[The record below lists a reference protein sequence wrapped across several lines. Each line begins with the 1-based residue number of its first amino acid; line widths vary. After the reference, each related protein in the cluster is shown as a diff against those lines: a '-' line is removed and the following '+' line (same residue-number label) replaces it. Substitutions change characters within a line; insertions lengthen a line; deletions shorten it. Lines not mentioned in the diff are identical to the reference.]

1 MDSSIRISTL
11 SAPMPGTKWDW
22 FSDRLGLVSIEWSLE
37 VQESERQD
45 LRDGKPAKCSQG
57 QGFWDSMRNGA
68 D

>member
-1 MDSSIRISTL
+1 
-11 SAPMPGTKWDW
+11 MPGTKWDW
-22 FSDRLGLVSIEWSLE
+22 FSDRLGLVSTEWSLE

-57 QGFWDSMRNGA
+57 QGFWDSMPNGA